1 MLRAEGPCSI
11 DAMRSRSSSRLAL
24 VLALVAFA
32 AGCADRTAILVE
44 VTSTDL
50 TIPTD
55 VDAITIRAISAF
67 GASFEQTYPV
77 STAWPHSLTITPP
90 PSEGIGGVRI
100 DVTGLRD
107 GAFVVRRVIA
117 AEFVPGESRRVQVV
131 LTASCVDVMCPDGY
145 DCAGGR
151 CCLGAM
157 CVDGD
162 AGVDGGPRDAGP
174 SDAGEEDAGFDG
186 GPDVATFDAGIDAP
200 TDAGLDAPTDAP
212 LDTPLD
218 APRDAPLD
226 VRPDT
231 PLDTPLDAPSDA
243 GRDAPLPP
251 GARLVINEIDYD
263 QPMTDVAEFI
273 EIYNAGSVS
282 APLDGIAV
290 ILVNGSSN
298 TEYSRAALSGT
309 LAPGEYLVV
318 GVTGQAL
325 TLPVGVARFDVP
337 MMTGGGMQNGAPDG
351 VALVDTVSMT
361 VLDRL
366 SYEGAITTAAI
377 FGRSENLVE
386 GTAFP
391 TADSDT
397 TPRSLCR
404 RPNGSDTDVAI
415 TDWTTCTPSPGA
427 AN

>member
-1 MLRAEGPCSI
+1 MSLRSFLRFGP
-11 DAMRSRSSSRLAL
+11 AL
-24 VLALVAFA
+24 VLVALA

-55 VDAITIRAISAF
+55 IDAITIRAISAF

-100 DVTGLRD
+100 DVTGSRG
-107 GAFVVRRVIA
+107 GAFVVRRVIG
-117 AEFVPGESRRVQVV
+117 AEFVPGETRRVQVV
-131 LTASCVDVMCPDGY
+131 LTASCVDVMCADGY

-162 AGVDGGPRDAGP
+162 AGVDGGALDAGP
-174 SDAGEEDAGFDG
+174 SDAGAEDAGVDAAAVDAGFDAAALDAGFDG
-186 GPDVATFDAGIDAP
+186 GFDAPGSTETDAP
-200 TDAGLDAPTDAP
+200 RPLDAPLDAGLDAGRDAP

-218 APRDAPLD
+218 APA
-226 VRPDT
+226 
-231 PLDTPLDAPSDA
+231 DA

-263 QPMTDVAEFI
+263 QPGTDLAEYI

-282 APLDGIAV
+282 AALDGIAV
-290 ILVNGSSN
+290 LLVNGSSN
-298 TEYSRAALSGT
+298 TEYSRATLSGT
-309 LAPGEYLVV
+309 LAPGEYVV
-318 GVTGQAL
+318 IGVTGQAL

-337 MMTGGGMQNGAPDG
+337 MMTGGGIQNGAPDG

-361 VLDRL
+361 VLDRF
-366 SYEGAITTAAI
+366 SYEGSITTASI

-386 GTAFP
+386 GTAFT
-391 TADSDT
+391 TADSDS